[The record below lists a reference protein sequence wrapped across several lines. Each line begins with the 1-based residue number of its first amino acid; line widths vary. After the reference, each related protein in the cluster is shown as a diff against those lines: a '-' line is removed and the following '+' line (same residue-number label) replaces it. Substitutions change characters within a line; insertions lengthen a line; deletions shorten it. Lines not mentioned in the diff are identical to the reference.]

1 MLPNWFNKWNRENP
15 KDVFGPGI
23 LVGALGGAV
32 FVAIMIVAWGQ
43 P

>member
-23 LVGALGGAV
+23 LVGALAGL
-32 FVAIMIVAWGQ
+32 FL
-43 P
+43 